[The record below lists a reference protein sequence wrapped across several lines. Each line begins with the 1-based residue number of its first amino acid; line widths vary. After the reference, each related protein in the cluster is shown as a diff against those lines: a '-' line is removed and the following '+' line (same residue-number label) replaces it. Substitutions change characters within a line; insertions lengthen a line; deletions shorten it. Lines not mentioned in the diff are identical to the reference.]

1 MQTKDYNAYRITHK
15 NGSIEDVNALNLV
28 QALENMETTEEESK
42 VIQAFLVK
50 EDVRTLLEDEAKE
63 ILFTAV
69 VAEDGGGS
77 IATPT
82 QGKVHVGDQVNF
94 TAIPARNYEFV
105 SWKLNGEVFSTEA
118 STVVTFPELKEG
130 FDTAVFTATFKL
142 SDVAWTTRVEPT
154 EASTA
159 GCVAFPTAGTTQAN
173 TQQELLAVEKVTSY
187 LDTVFTSQNDIDVPS
202 SSTEEPTSIVLTLDK
217 NVSEYD
223 ADNILFTILYN
234 GDASGSYD
242 GYEAETY
249 TFTYNN
255 LKEGVRLYAYGGGSA
270 YVMYK
275 AEDDGKNKLT
285 LKVSDFV
292 FQMNRPS
299 TITINTEIKALIV
312 PEKLAGAS
320 VLTNDNELV
329 EQAVSLATIWQKGQD
344 PLDVETGVR
353 WSEAMLEE
361 INVIQLMD
369 DITKAVQ
376 AVTPSVD
383 VVFST
388 VTSDNGNQYLK
399 YTLQAKV

>member
-1 MQTKDYNAYRITHK
+1 MDFKVYTKEEVSQPSGFENIVTPNIIDIYPV
-15 NGSIEDVNALNLV
+15 IETGKA
-28 QALENMETTEEESK
+28 
-42 VIQAFLVK
+42 
-50 EDVRTLLEDEAKE
+50 RT
-63 ILFTAV
+63 V
-69 VAEDGGGS
+69 
-77 IATPT
+77 
-82 QGKVHVGDQVNF
+82 
-94 TAIPARNYEFV
+94 
-105 SWKLNGEVFSTEA
+105 
-118 STVVTFPELKEG
+118 
-130 FDTAVFTATFKL
+130 
-142 SDVAWTTRVEPT
+142 
-154 EASTA
+154 
-159 GCVAFPTAGTTQAN
+159 
-173 TQQELLAVEKVTSY
+173 
-187 LDTVFTSQNDIDVPS
+187 TVFTSQNDIDVPS

-234 GDASGSYD
+234 GYTSGNYD
-242 GYEAETY
+242 GYEDGTY

-255 LKEGVRLYAYGGGSA
+255 LKEGVQLSAYGGGSA

-285 LKVSDFV
+285 LKVSDFS

-299 TITINTEIKALIV
+299 TITINTEIKELIV

-329 EQAVSLATIWQKGQD
+329 EQAVALATIWQKGQD